1 MRRGGRGR
9 GGVAAK
15 NRPRRVRGVAWAWR
29 AVSVAYVTDPR
40 KWVIHGERL
49 VDDTPHIRVSLA
61 DVELPNHVRFTQYVF
76 RMRRCAMTVV
86 LDDAGERVQRGRRGV
101 GAPGRLRG
109 RRRGSCRC
117 GCPGGGGG
125 DRLATARH

>member
-1 MRRGGRGR
+1 MLTLTAPGMPTWPAPRYVGGLRQVYRRSLSG
-9 GGVAAK
+9 
-15 NRPRRVRGVAWAWR
+15 PRSLGACCLAGN
-29 AVSVAYVTDPR
+29 VAYVTDPH

-86 LDDAGERVQRGRRGV
+86 LDF
-101 GAPGRLRG
+101 
-109 RRRGSCRC
+109 
-117 GCPGGGGG
+117 
-125 DRLATARH
+125 